1 VTRLSGAGWAA
12 GGGEMGAR
20 IRAHDW
26 AQTPLGPIEAWPPT
40 LRTAAELLLAARQPV
55 YVAWRPDLTSLYND
69 GYIPILGAKH
79 PGGLGTPYADLF
91 AEIWDEYRPLTEAVL
106 AGEAQYFV
114 DRPAPLAGRGADR
127 PLSYF
132 TFSWTPLRDA
142 TGRVAGFYC
151 AATETT
157 ETVRAEAA
165 LRASEE
171 KYRTL
176 FIAMDQGF
184 CIIERV
190 EAAAGRPSDFRYL
203 TANPAFER
211 HTGMRDVVGKTIR
224 ALVPDA
230 EDSIMD
236 VYDEVARTGQ
246 PRRFEA
252 YVAALDLWME
262 AEAVPTQTSGQ
273 IAVLFSNVSDRKR
286 AEAAL
291 RASEER
297 QAFLLRLSDALRPLA
312 DPVAIQETATHIL
325 GAHLAVDR
333 TYYVEIDDARQ
344 VAVVARD
351 YVQGAAPSLVG
362 EHPLTPFGSMLAV
375 IRAGRTFVATDAETD
390 PALQADRAD
399 YRAWSLRAFVSVP
412 LVKDGALV
420 AAMCVTGAAP
430 RQWAEEEVALV
441 AETAERT
448 WAALERGRAEAALRE
463 AHATLERRVAE
474 RTAELAAV
482 VEGLRVSEGRLR
494 LLVEQAPV
502 ALWTTDRD
510 LRLTALAGATAA
522 ALPPARSAAAVA
534 DLFAGGDADGQPV
547 DAHRQALAGAS
558 VGFDVETEGRAY
570 EAHIEPLRDAAGRVV
585 GTIGVAHDVTDR
597 TLLRLQDEFL
607 ALASHELRTPLT
619 PTLGYLEMA
628 LTTLDGAAPSP
639 ARRYVARA
647 VEQVGRL
654 NALVGDLLD
663 VGRLRGGKMNLTM
676 DNIDLGAV
684 VRRAV
689 EVTEVEAGAR
699 GQRIALDALATPLMV
714 RGDAGRLE
722 QVMLNLLTNAVKY
735 APESPAIAVRL
746 RRDAAAGQAVLEVQD
761 AGQGIAMAD
770 LPHLFSRFYQVE
782 RPDRPSRGGLG
793 LGLYLVQEL
802 VEAHQGTVTVA
813 SVVGQGTTFTVRLPL
828 LPLPGARDIAAPWG
842 APAGLGGAKK
852 KEDETIDNN
861 TV

>member
-1 VTRLSGAGWAA
+1 MERGERGDTEGEAVTRLSGAGWPA

-55 YVAWRPDLTSLYND
+55 YVAWGPTLTSLYND

-375 IRAGRTFVATDAETD
+375 IRAGRTFVAADAETD
-390 PALQADRAD
+390 PALQADHAD
-399 YRAWSLRAFVSVP
+399 YRARALRAFVSVP

-420 AAMCVTGAAP
+420 AAICVTSAAP
-430 RQWAEEEVALV
+430 RRWAEEEVALV

-474 RTAELAAV
+474 RTAELAAA

-510 LRLTALAGATAA
+510 LRLTALAGATA
-522 ALPPARSAAAVA
+522 
-534 DLFAGGDADGQPV
+534 

-570 EAHIEPLRDAAGRVV
+570 EAHVEPLRDAAGRVV

-607 ALASHELRTPLT
+607 ALVSHELRTPLT

-628 LTTLDGAAPSP
+628 LTTLDGGAPSP

-689 EVTEVEAGAR
+689 EVTEAEAEAR
-699 GQRIALDALATPLMV
+699 GQRIALDAPATPLMV

-761 AGQGIAMAD
+761 AGRGIAMAD

-802 VEAHQGTVTVA
+802 VEAHQGRVTVA

-828 LPLPGARDIAAPWG
+828 AGARDISAPRD
-842 APAGLGGAKK
+842 APAGLGGAKE
-852 KEDETIDNN
+852 KEDKTDD
-861 TV
+861 